1 MGTQRGDKVK
11 YGSFKRTSE
20 FDLEIGV
27 CFVENWNLFSKIG
40 ICFAKWEGGG
50 GVVFKNVV
58 ERFNYCIVKRQF
70 SNSDFL
76 KQIP

>member
-40 ICFAKWEGGG
+40 ICFAKWEGG
-50 GVVFKNVV
+50 VVFKNVV

>member
-1 MGTQRGDKVK
+1 MGTQRGGKVK